1 MTINYYLNEKNLSTA
16 LKKILNILILLCI
29 VLSCSKDT
37 TSEKDSNA
45 VNKFEDSLKLRLE
58 ISNYKAVKLNTQAD
72 TLVRNWGMYME
83 LKDEINRLEN
93 YTLQDV
99 ISNIST
105 LEKAVDS
112 LQETVPSVVDTLPVN
127 SRINVLNT
135 KAKYMLQLSE
145 KQKPR
150 LNEIKAIAEEY
161 PLEFNALNT
170 QLNEIFIELPE
181 FEN

>member
-1 MTINYYLNEKNLSTA
+1 MTINYYLNQKNLRTP
-16 LKKILNILILLCI
+16 LKTILNILMLCCI
-29 VLSCSKDT
+29 ILSCSKDKR
-37 TSEKDSNA
+37 SEKDSNSI
-45 VNKFEDSLKLRLE
+45 NKTEDSLRLKLE
-58 ISNYKAVKLNTQAD
+58 ISNYQDIKLNTQAD
-72 TLVRNWGMYME
+72 TLVRNWTMYLD
-83 LKDEINRLEN
+83 LKNEINRLEN

-112 LQETVPSVVDTLPVN
+112 LQETIPPAVDTFPVT
-127 SRINVLNT
+127 SRINVLHT
-135 KAKYMLQLSE
+135 KAKYMLQLSQ

-150 LNEIKAIAEEY
+150 LNEIKVIAEEY